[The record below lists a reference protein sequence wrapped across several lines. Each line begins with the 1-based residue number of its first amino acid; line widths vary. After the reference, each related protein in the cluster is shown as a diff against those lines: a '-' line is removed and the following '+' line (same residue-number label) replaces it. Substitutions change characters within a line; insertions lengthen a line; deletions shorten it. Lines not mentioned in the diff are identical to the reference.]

1 MPFKAASSSASSVG
15 SAIIGV
21 VVPLFDATVLAVL
34 LISVL
39 LGVTF
44 DLAEEGAALALGPM
58 VNF

>member
-34 LISVL
+34 LTSVL